1 MKDLNAAQVEAIDVA
16 DANLN
21 NADLPLYSNLMK
33 QRNDLLDLLNAAVAR
48 VQIANSEGNPIL
60 SAWVQDAS
68 AMVQTVQN

>member
-1 MKDLNAAQVEAIDVA
+1 MKELNAAQVEAIDVA

>member
-1 MKDLNAAQVEAIDVA
+1 MKELNAAQVEAIDVA

-68 AMVQTVQN
+68 ATVQTVQN